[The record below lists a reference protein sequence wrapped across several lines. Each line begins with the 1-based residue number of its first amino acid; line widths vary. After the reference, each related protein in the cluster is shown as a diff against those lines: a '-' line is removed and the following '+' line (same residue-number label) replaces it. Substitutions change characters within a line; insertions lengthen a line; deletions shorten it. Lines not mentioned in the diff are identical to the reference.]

1 MHQQEFAK
9 RRRQFLSMVGRGGVA
24 ILPAAPERPRNKDT
38 LYPYRQDSDFYY
50 LTGFNE
56 PDAVAVFVPGRA
68 DGEFLL
74 FCRDR
79 DPTRE
84 QWDGPR
90 AGQEGAIAQF
100 GADQALPIAE
110 VDELLPAMLEQ
121 SERIYYSV
129 GSQTEFDQ
137 RLLGWL
143 GQLRARGQAAHV
155 PDELVAL
162 DHLLHEMRLL
172 KSRREVAALR
182 RAGRIAVEAHRRA
195 MTAVRPGWYEY
206 QLEAELGYVFRREN
220 AVPSYPAIVA
230 AGANA
235 CVLHYIVNDQ
245 RIEDGDLVLI
255 DAGCEYDMYASDI
268 TRTFPANGKFTAA
281 QRDIYSIVAEAQ
293 VAAIDKVRPGNHWND
308 PHDAAVKVITRG
320 LRDVGILKG
329 RLPSLIKSE
338 AYRPYFMHRTGH
350 WLGMDVHDVG
360 DYKVDDQWR
369 LLEAGMVMTV
379 EPGIYL
385 PVGRRGLAKKWHGI
399 GVRIEDDVLV
409 TQGEPEVLTAGLP
422 TTADEVEALM
432 ATTS

>member
-24 ILPAAPERPRNKDT
+24 ILPAAPERARNKDT

-50 LTGFNE
+50 LTGFDE

-68 DGEFLL
+68 EGEFLM

-79 DPTRE
+79 DRTRE

-100 GADQALPIAE
+100 GADQALTIAD
-110 VDELLPAMLEQ
+110 VDEILPAMLEQ

-129 GSQTEFDQ
+129 GSHAEFDQ

-143 GQLRARGQAAHV
+143 GQLRSRGQAAHV

-162 DHLLHEMRLL
+162 DHLLHEMRLI
-172 KSRREVAALR
+172 KSRREVAAMR
-182 RAGRIAVEAHRRA
+182 RAGKIAVEAHRRA
-195 MTAVRPGWYEY
+195 MTTVRPGWYEY

-220 AVPSYPAIVA
+220 SVPSYPAIVA

-235 CVLHYIVNDQ
+235 CVLHYVVNNQ
-245 RIEDGDLVLI
+245 RIQDGDLILI
-255 DAGCEYDMYASDI
+255 DAGCEYDMYASDV
-268 TRTFPANGKFTAA
+268 TRTFPVNGRFTAA

-293 VAAIDKVRPGNHWND
+293 AAGIDKARPGNHWND

-409 TQGEPEVLTAGLP
+409 THGEPEMLTAGLP
-422 TTADEVEALM
+422 TTADEVETFM
-432 ATTS
+432 ATAR